1 MGRGLLSERLK
12 TAGLLLAL
20 FALTFK
26 ALLAPGYMLAPVQ
39 DRVVVAICSI
49 DGAVAMPLPGGAPD
63 QHQGDHKEHNGGSPC
78 VFASVGAIDAPQPAP
93 APRAP
98 VAVTAA
104 IDWPP
109 SFERTADDLAA
120 PPPWPRGPP
129 LSI

>member
-39 DRVVVAICSI
+39 DRVVVAICSF
-49 DGAVAMPLPGGAPD
+49 DGAMAMPLPGAPD
-63 QHQGDHKEHNGGSPC
+63 QHQGDHKEQNGGAPC
-78 VFASVGAIDAPQPAP
+78 VFASVGAIDTPAAPPT
-93 APRAP
+93 PRAP
-98 VAVTAA
+98 LVVATAF
-104 IDWPP
+104 DWPP
-109 SFERTADDLAA
+109 LFRSAVYELAA
-120 PPPWPRGPP
+120 PPPWPTGPP

>member
-39 DRVVVAICSI
+39 DRVVVALCGI
-49 DGAVAMPLPGGAPD
+49 DGAMALPLPGGAPD
-63 QHQGDHKEHNGGSPC
+63 QHQGEHKEQNGGAPC
-78 VFASVGAIDAPQPAP
+78 VFAAIGAIDAPLPAP
-93 APRAP
+93 APQAP
-98 VAVTAA
+98 VVVAA
-104 IDWPP
+104 AFDWPP
-109 SFERTADDLAA
+109 SFESATYDLAA
-120 PPPWPRGPP
+120 PPPWPTGPP

>member
-26 ALLAPGYMLAPVQ
+26 ALLAPGYMLAPLE

-49 DGAVAMPLPGGAPD
+49 DGAMAMSLPGGAPD
-63 QHQGDHKEHNGGSPC
+63 QHQGEHKEQNGGAPC
-78 VFASVGAIDAPQPAP
+78 VFATIGAIDTPAFAPLTA
-93 APRAP
+93 AP
-98 VAVTAA
+98 VVVATAFE
-104 IDWPP
+104 WPP
-109 SFERTADDLAA
+109 LFESAAYELAA
-120 PPPWPRGPP
+120 PPPWPTGPP